1 MGETGTLRAG
11 VVGVGHL
18 GRLHAMK
25 YAASGAVAGK
35 AIELAAVYD
44 VETEV
49 AGRVAAEFGCEP
61 STSLEDLLGRVDC
74 LSVAVPAS
82 AHLEVGLRVA
92 EAGVHMLVEK
102 PVAPDV
108 AGTRRLAEAAQKA
121 GVILQAGHLER
132 FNPVLGEVQNLL
144 RAPRFVECHRLSP
157 YAGRGA
163 DADVIVDVMIHDLDL
178 LAFLVGEPV
187 VDVEAVGVPILSS
200 NVDIANARIRFA
212 GGCVANLT
220 ASRVSLKRERKMRI
234 FQEDAYVSLDF
245 DARRATIARKPDR
258 DGLAATG
265 SGPEGSAAAA
275 AASADKDR
283 TRHGPDHDDPMSA
296 IEVETRELADGDPLA
311 AEIAAFLEAV
321 ATGGRPPV
329 GAEEAVCALEIAAQ
343 ITEAVRRSSAE
354 AR

>member
-1 MGETGTLRAG
+1 MSEPATLRAG

-25 YAASGAVAGK
+25 YAACSAAPGT
-35 AIELAAVYD
+35 AIELAGVYD
-44 VETEV
+44 VD
-49 AGRVAAEFGCEP
+49 APLARRVAAETGCEP
-61 STSLEDLLGRVDC
+61 TASLEDLLERVDC
-74 LSVAVPAS
+74 VSVAVPAS
-82 AHLEVGLRVA
+82 AHLEVGLRAA
-92 EAGVHMLVEK
+92 EARVHMLVEK
-102 PVAPDV
+102 PLAPDV
-108 AGTRRLAEAAQKA
+108 AAARRLAAAAREA

-132 FNPVLGEVQNLL
+132 FNPVLAEVQSLL

-200 NVDIANARIRFA
+200 NVDIANARIRFS

-258 DGLAATG
+258 DGSFS
-265 SGPEGSAAAA
+265 SGPVSAVDTAAAGA
-275 AASADKDR
+275 GKAGEGCLD
-283 TRHGPDHDDPMSA
+283 PDPMSA
-296 IEVETRELADGDPLA
+296 IEVDTRELAAGDPLA
-311 AEIAAFLEAV
+311 AEIDAFLRAV
-321 ATGGRPPV
+321 ATGSPPPV
-329 GAEEAVCALEIAAQ
+329 GADEAICALEIAAK
-343 ITEAVRRSSAE
+343 ITEAVRRSSVE